1 MYVWRCI
8 QNLYLKSVFII
19 VLSVNM
25 YFSTISVG
33 QSVRPLFANC
43 PMDFKPRTVAM
54 AALNDLKIQPVMPDN
69 SINSILLFVS
79 GLRI

>member
-33 QSVRPLFANC
+33 QSVRPLFANY
-43 PMDFKPRTVAM
+43 PMDFKLRTVAV
-54 AALNDLKIQPVMPDN
+54 AALNDLKIQPVMPDK
-69 SINSILLFVS
+69 
-79 GLRI
+79 